1 MLIPERVR
9 VAAAGRVALACIVW
23 AVFASGIAV
32 AQHTAEVPALPETI
46 TKESVRDLLS
56 RLSDAQVRNL
66 LIDQL
71 DRTAASA
78 SKAPAAAG
86 ASDRAG
92 MAGMVDQH
100 AGEMRSR
107 YDTLNAAFVGL
118 PATFANLVTRLR
130 EPDGR
135 PALVAVFG
143 YVVAMLATGFVAEWL
158 YRYALRRYRQRPAA
172 GDGDDVFGAR
182 VPGRHG
188 ARARHRR
195 AAGIRHRGDPVL
207 LLVVARLRPAADPR
221 AADSVHRVGAARRR
235 TVRAVPAGPQR
246 RACAPAAFRR
256 PGGWPPARLYPRTGR
271 TLRPEH
277 CSAVAAERRGER
289 SRKPST

>member
-9 VAAAGRVALACIVW
+9 VVAAGRVALACIVW

-32 AQHTAEVPALPETI
+32 AQHAAEVPALPETI
-46 TKESVRDLLS
+46 TKESVRELLS

-71 DRTAASA
+71 DRTAAST

-158 YRYALRRYRQRPAA
+158 YGYALRRYRQR
-172 GDGDDVFGAR
+172 
-182 VPGRHG
+182 
-188 ARARHRR
+188 
-195 AAGIRHRGDPVL
+195 L
-207 LLVVARLRPAADPR
+207 LQVTATTY
-221 AADSVHRVGAARRR
+221 S
-235 TVRAVPAGPQR
+235 
-246 RACAPAAFRR
+246 AP
-256 PGGWPPARLYPRTGR
+256 
-271 TLRPEH
+271 
-277 CSAVAAERRGER
+277 S
-289 SRKPST
+289 